1 METFI
6 TENFLLQNETGR
18 RLYHDYAAE
27 LPILDYHCHLPP
39 AEIAQNKPF
48 ENLTAIWLAGDHY
61 KWRAMRFF
69 GIPEKY
75 ITGDARDEEKFLQW
89 ARVTPYTLRN
99 PLYHWTHMELDNPFG
114 IRELLNE
121 QNAGEI
127 YARANQLLQQPEF
140 SPRRLLEHFNVQ
152 VVGTTDDP
160 LSDLHDH
167 RCIAGDAFPVRVLPT
182 FRPDKALNVSGGKA
196 YTEYLQQLS
205 LVAGINIKDTDT
217 LIEALSSRVDYFDAQ
232 GARAADHGFAA
243 LPSRFEW
250 NSGYEQS
257 FQRVLSG
264 KSDSD
269 LSAWQENFQ
278 GYILQELCKMYHAKG
293 WVQQFHLGAMRNNN
307 SRMMQQLGPD
317 TGFDS
322 ISDRPQAEK
331 MAEFFDRL
339 NATGQL
345 AKTVIYNLHPAE
357 NEIFATMMG
366 NFSEAGIKGKMQLG
380 SAWWFLDQK
389 EGIESQLNAFS
400 NMGLISC
407 FIGMIT
413 DSRSFLSYPRHDY
426 FRRVLCNLLGKDV
439 EEGLLP
445 GDISWLGKVV
455 RDICYFNAKE
465 YFSFTL
471 L

>member
-1 METFI
+1 
-6 TENFLLQNETGR
+6 
-18 RLYHDYAAE
+18 
-27 LPILDYHCHLPP
+27 
-39 AEIAQNKPF
+39 
-48 ENLTAIWLAGDHY
+48 
-61 KWRAMRFF
+61 
-69 GIPEKY
+69 
-75 ITGDARDEEKFLQW
+75 
-89 ARVTPYTLRN
+89 
-99 PLYHWTHMELDNPFG
+99 
-114 IRELLNE
+114 
-121 QNAGEI
+121 
-127 YARANQLLQQPEF
+127 
-140 SPRRLLEHFNVQ
+140 
-152 VVGTTDDP
+152 
-160 LSDLHDH
+160 
-167 RCIAGDAFPVRVLPT
+167 
-182 FRPDKALNVSGGKA
+182 
-196 YTEYLQQLS
+196 
-205 LVAGINIKDTDT
+205 
-217 LIEALSSRVDYFDAQ
+217 
-232 GARAADHGFAA
+232 
-243 LPSRFEW
+243 
-250 NSGYEQS
+250 
-257 FQRVLSG
+257 
-264 KSDSD
+264 
-269 LSAWQENFQ
+269 
-278 GYILQELCKMYHAKG
+278 MYHAKG